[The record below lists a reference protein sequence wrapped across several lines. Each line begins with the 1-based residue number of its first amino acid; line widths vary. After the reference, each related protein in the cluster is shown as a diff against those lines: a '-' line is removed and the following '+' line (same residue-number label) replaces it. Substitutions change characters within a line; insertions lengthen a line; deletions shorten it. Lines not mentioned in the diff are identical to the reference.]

1 MEGNRRKRILSC
13 IVIVLGVA
21 FFALLCIAIGCS
33 LKGCSAQ
40 TTETTETTIGV
51 ATPTPTPPPS
61 ISEED
66 ASSYTDEQ
74 LLSIYGQPRGFKRT
88 STKIDVEPRVE
99 ATKIFDAVTYNVS
112 PEGLDG
118 IVEEILSNPIYLSG
132 VDQALRECK
141 IVGQSDWS
149 NKFRASYEPVTT
161 EWWEQWI
168 EKDAATGKWYVT
180 KEYHLIAARYCCIV
194 KGLQYLREVDKAKV
208 SVHFPLNVEME
219 VCYRSENDDK
229 YPFWVYRFIF
239 KDGREIYIG
248 INQID
253 YRWAIIDPIP
263 TPTPTTKPPTPTP
276 TTTEPPT
283 PTLTTKPPTPTPVTQ
298 PKRPQNDPINRNTDP
313 GAAADIGTPSDP
325 ANHDNQT
332 TETPEP
338 TSPSSYTNQ
347 ATPTPKPTTA
357 SSATATPKPT
367 AAPTAPPPK
376 PTGSSNSGGSG
387 RSNSTQSDDTPTQEP
402 GTRNDGVNHG
412 DADYGDPD
420 DK

>member
-1 MEGNRRKRILSC
+1 MDRKKKSILSC
-13 IVIVLGVA
+13 IVIVLGVVL
-21 FFALLCIAIGCS
+21 FVLLCVAMGS
-33 LKGCSAQ
+33 ALRGCSAQ

-51 ATPTPTPPPS
+51 VTPTPTPTPAPS

-74 LLSIYGQPRGFKRT
+74 LLLIYGQPREFKRT

-118 IVEEILSNPIYLSG
+118 ICEEILANPIYLSG
-132 VDQALRECK
+132 VDPALRECK
-141 IVGQSDWS
+141 IVGQSDWA
-149 NKFRASYEPVTT
+149 NKFRSSYEPVTT

-180 KEYHLIAARYCCIV
+180 KEYHLIACRYCCII
-194 KGLQYLREVDKAKV
+194 KGLQFYREVDQAKV
-208 SVHFPLNVEME
+208 DVHFPLNVEME
-219 VCYRSENDDK
+219 VCYRSENDEK

-239 KDGREIYIG
+239 KDGRVIFIG
-248 INQID
+248 INKID
-253 YRWAIIDPIP
+253 YRWAILKPVP

-283 PTLTTKPPTPTPVTQ
+283 PTPTTKPPTPTPTTQ
-298 PKRPQNDPINRNTDP
+298 PKRPQDDPINRNTDP
-313 GAAADIGTPSDP
+313 SAAADIGTPSDP
-325 ANHDNQT
+325 GNHNNQVD
-332 TETPEP
+332 ETPEP

-347 ATPTPKPTTA
+347 VTPTPEPTKA
-357 SSATATPKPT
+357 PT
-367 AAPTAPPPK
+367 AAPTAVPTTPPK
-376 PTGSSNSGGSG
+376 PTSTPKPTSPPASRGSG
-387 RSNSTQSDDTPTQEP
+387 QSTPRTTPSVEP
-402 GTRNDGVNHG
+402 GVADDGINNG